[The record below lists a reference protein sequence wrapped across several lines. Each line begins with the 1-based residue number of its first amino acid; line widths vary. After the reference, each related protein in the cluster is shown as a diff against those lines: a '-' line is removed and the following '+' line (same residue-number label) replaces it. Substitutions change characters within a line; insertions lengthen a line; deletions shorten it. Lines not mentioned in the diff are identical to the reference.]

1 MRALTIK
8 SVKEQAD
15 YKKKDLASVQAA
27 RERAMKFNMTSR
39 ALGIVAARNQK
50 NVAKALDPDVS
61 PSLARKMVEAAA
73 FYQAEAEAEATNP
86 NVSEKDR
93 LLKAASLVDKS
104 AELVAPGDAEE
115 EAPAEDKHA
124 ARRSVVRPQEMRRSA
139 ARAGSADKEDKRK
152 SSPRGSVRRG
162 EAPPVAAAASEAE
175 AEAETE
181 PEREGSVEG
190 EGEGQ
195 VIVMEELA
203 KAVAQGD
210 EEGVNRAIL
219 KDFLEEHAPERVDEV
234 EKMLESEGGN
244 VDKLFT
250 ELVEQYPDPAE
261 KTEGEGA
268 ESGSQSKS
276 GEEDED
282 GVDQVEAQRRE
293 AEDAARKEQARVEA
307 MPSDEREAYE
317 EDKRKDAEHVRE
329 KDAMLKQQLDVYAKG
344 GAKKSPALAN
354 ARRPLAGAAAAAGAG
369 AGAGA
374 SAKADSKA
382 DVADASKRLSKKV
395 VESAGA
401 TKNTVAGNEGFILSA
416 KVGGGGAAGSRNSAG
431 RVAGSAKW
439 AVNVQPQLLR
449 ERLRKAGVADK
460 DIEAVMAEESE
471 MM

>member
-15 YKKKDLASVQAA
+15 IKKKDLASVQAA

-50 NVAKALDPDVS
+50 NVAKALDSDVS

-73 FYQAEAEAEATNP
+73 LYQAEAEAEATDP
-86 NVSEKDR
+86 NVSERDR

-104 AELVAPGDAEE
+104 AELVAPGDADE

-124 ARRSVVRPQEMRRSA
+124 TRRSVVRPQKMRRSA
-139 ARAGSADKEDKRK
+139 ARAGSADKADKRK
-152 SSPRGSVRRG
+152 SSAAS
-162 EAPPVAAAASEAE
+162 EAAAAAAE

-195 VIVMEELA
+195 VIVMVELA

-261 KTEGEGA
+261 KMEGEGA
-268 ESGSQSKS
+268 ESGSKSKA
-276 GEEDED
+276 GEEDKDE
-282 GVDQVEAQRRE
+282 VDQVEAQRRE
-293 AEDAARKEQARVEA
+293 AQDAARKEQARVEA
-307 MPSDEREAYE
+307 MPSEERKAHED
-317 EDKRKDAEHVRE
+317 DKRKEAEHMRE

-344 GAKKSPALAN
+344 GAIKSPALAN
-354 ARRPLAGAAAAAGAG
+354 ARRPLAGAAGAGAG
-369 AGAGA
+369 VGAGSGTGTGAGA

-382 DVADASKRLSKKV
+382 EVADASKRLSKKV
-395 VESAGA
+395 IESAGA

-416 KVGGGGAAGSRNSAG
+416 KVGSGGAAGSRNSAG